1 MFWIAGMA
9 LETKFK
15 VKTCQTMR
23 YLTQARIFVIPH
35 TPSIDD
41 LGFDCGVCL
50 SHSLAFLLRQVIYKL
65 RRISLHGIKKLQIKL
80 TQVHSKRK
88 HDVLYKQCNHISF
101 VSPFDLSVQTCN
113 VSIMFGK

>member
-1 MFWIAGMA
+1 MPNYAVFNTSADIC
-9 LETKFK
+9 EPPT
-15 VKTCQTMR
+15 
-23 YLTQARIFVIPH
+23 PH
-35 TPSIDD
+35 TPSIDG
-41 LGFDCGVCL
+41 LGFDCGVYL

-113 VSIMFGK
+113 VSIMFGKEEEGQVMFRR